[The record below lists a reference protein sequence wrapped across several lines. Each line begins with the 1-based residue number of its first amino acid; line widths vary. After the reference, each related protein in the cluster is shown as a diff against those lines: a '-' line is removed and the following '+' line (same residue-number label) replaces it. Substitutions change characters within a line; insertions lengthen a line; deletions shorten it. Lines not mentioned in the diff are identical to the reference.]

1 MTVKNVEKLEKSRV
15 AVTVEVGAEEFEAA
29 VAKAYAKA
37 RGKLSIPGFR
47 PGKAPRKMIEKLY
60 GAGVFYSDAV
70 DIALPEAYTQ
80 AIGQSGLDVVGYPEI
95 EIVDDKIDENG
106 FTFKA
111 TVAVYPE
118 VKLGEYKGLTAEKEE
133 IKVSA
138 DDVKERLNE
147 MAERNARLVSVDRKA
162 KKGDIA
168 VIDFEGFDN
177 GEAFEGG
184 KGENYELELGSG
196 SFVPGF
202 EDQVIGMKAGEEKD
216 LDITF
221 PEDYHKDLAGK
232 KVVFHVKAKEIKC
245 KELPK
250 LDDDFAKDVSEYDT
264 LKELKDSIKREI
276 TEQREQSAK
285 YAVENELME
294 KVAANIECD
303 IPDALIDE
311 QCARFLEEFKQRLQS
326 QGIPY
331 DQYCKVTNM
340 DEAKFLEEGKEPA
353 TRQVRMDLA
362 VNAIIKEEK
371 LEATDEEVEK
381 QYNDLAEKYSM
392 DVGELKKYL
401 DAMSVRTQII
411 RDKAISVVVDSAKIE
426 KKKAPKKEA
435 EGEAA
440 EGEEKPAKKTAAKKT
455 ATKTAAKKTTVKKT
469 AKKAEDGDA
478 EKKPA
483 AKKAAVKKAV
493 AKTTTKKTT
502 TKKTTK
508 KAETTEE

>member
-162 KKGDIA
+162 KKGDTA

-177 GEAFEGG
+177 GTPFEGG
-184 KGENYELELGSG
+184 KGENYELHLGAG
-196 SFVPGF
+196 MFVPGF
-202 EDQVIGMKAGEEKD
+202 EEQVIGMKAGEEKD

-221 PEDYHKDLAGK
+221 PEDYHADLAGK
-232 KVVFHVKAKEIKC
+232 QVVFHVKVHEVKE
-245 KELPK
+245 PK
-250 LDDDFAKDVSEYDT
+250 APVVDDEFAKDVSEFET
-264 LKELKDSIKREI
+264 LADFRKDLGEKLTQRREEQAKTAFEDQILEELV
-276 TEQREQSAK
+276 A
-285 YAVENELME
+285 NME
-294 KVAANIECD
+294 CE
-303 IPDALIDE
+303 IPDGMIETQVDRLMDDFAM
-311 QCARFLEEFKQRLQS
+311 RLQS
-326 QGIPY
+326 QGISMADYQKMMGANAEMVRASAWPTA
-331 DQYCKVTNM
+331 QKQVQ
-340 DEAKFLEEGKEPA
+340 LE
-353 TRQVRMDLA
+353 LA
-362 VNAIIKEEK
+362 
-371 LEATDEEVEK
+371 LEAVAKAENLEVTDEEYEAEIK
-381 QYNDLAEKYSM
+381 RLAEQYNMPAEQVKAAVPEEGLKGDLKLRKAR
-392 DVGELKKYL
+392 ELVLGAAKEG
-401 DAMSVRTQII
+401 
-411 RDKAISVVVDSAKIE
+411 KA
-426 KKKAPKKEA
+426 KKKAAPKKA
-435 EGEAA
+435 
-440 EGEEKPAKKTAAKKT
+440 AAKK
-455 ATKTAAKKTTVKKT
+455 
-469 AKKAEDGDA
+469 DGEEAPA
-478 EKKPA
+478 EKPKRA
-483 AKKAAVKKAV
+483 SKKAAESKEEP
-493 AKTTTKKTT
+493 
-502 TKKTTK
+502 
-508 KAETTEE
+508 AE